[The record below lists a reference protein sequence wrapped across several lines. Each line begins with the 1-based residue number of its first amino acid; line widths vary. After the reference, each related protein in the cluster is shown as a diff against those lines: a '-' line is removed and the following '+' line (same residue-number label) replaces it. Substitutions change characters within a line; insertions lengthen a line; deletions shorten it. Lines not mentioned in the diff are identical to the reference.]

1 MGLKFR
7 KSVKIAPGVKLNIG
21 KKSIGISAGN
31 KYGGISVNSKNGA
44 RVRVSAPGT
53 GLSYSEKVSKKAF
66 TKNNASNKQEKSHL
80 TTDEIIAYSDMLI
93 EASEQTTSEAEAA
106 YYTSKI
112 AELNDE
118 LDKRNA
124 KKEINVK
131 PVPRLLAVFY
141 LITGILMI
149 LLSIPLFS
157 ISILFAI
164 VVFLIGIL
172 EISFFANYRK
182 QK

>member
-1 MGLKFR
+1 MGLRFR
-7 KSVKIAPGVKLNIG
+7 KSLKIASGVKLNIG

-44 RVRVSAPGT
+44 KVRASAPGT
-53 GLSYSEKVSKKAF
+53 GFSYSEKISKKAF
-66 TKNNASNKQEKSHL
+66 TKNNTTSKHEKSHL
-80 TTDEIIAYSDMLI
+80 TTDEIISYSDMLI
-93 EASEQTTSEAEAA
+93 EASEQAASEAEAD

-118 LDKRNA
+118 LDKRNT
-124 KKEINVK
+124 KKEIHIK
-131 PVPRLLAVFY
+131 PVPRSLAVFY
-141 LITGILMI
+141 LITGILMV

-164 VVFLIGIL
+164 VVF
-172 EISFFANYRK
+172 
-182 QK
+182 

>member
-1 MGLKFR
+1 MGLRFR
-7 KSVKIAPGVKLNIG
+7 KSLKIASGVKLNIG

-44 RVRVSAPGT
+44 KVRASAPGT
-53 GLSYSEKVSKKAF
+53 GFSYSEKISKKAF
-66 TKNNASNKQEKSHL
+66 TKNNTTSKHEKSHL
-80 TTDEIIAYSDMLI
+80 TTDEIISYSDMLI
-93 EASEQTTSEAEAA
+93 EASEQAASEAEAD

-118 LDKRNA
+118 LDKRNT
-124 KKEINVK
+124 KKEIHIK
-131 PVPRLLAVFY
+131 PVPRSLAVFY
-141 LITGILMI
+141 LITGILMV

-164 VVFLIGIL
+164 VVFW
-172 EISFFANYRK
+172 
-182 QK
+182 

>member
-1 MGLKFR
+1 
-7 KSVKIAPGVKLNIG
+7 
-21 KKSIGISAGN
+21 
-31 KYGGISVNSKNGA
+31 
-44 RVRVSAPGT
+44 
-53 GLSYSEKVSKKAF
+53 
-66 TKNNASNKQEKSHL
+66 
-80 TTDEIIAYSDMLI
+80 MLI
-93 EASEQTTSEAEAA
+93 EASEQAASEAEAD

-118 LDKRNA
+118 LDKRNT
-124 KKEINVK
+124 KKEIHIK
-131 PVPRLLAVFY
+131 PVPRSLAVFY
-141 LITGILMI
+141 LITGILMV